1 MLVTPPTGEKMV
13 HRRDRAHQ
21 YLPGMPDKPIEDWSP
36 EEHVTHAALAS
47 QLIAHEVSARRDRRK
62 QTRQLLTEAI
72 VTAATALY
80 VEPESR
86 LNRADRE
93 RIKGTMRPDGVMA
106 QDPDTSIDLLPFHEA
121 IFRGITALELHLG
134 QDHPLLDEY
143 VEASVTC
150 AEAEAAK
157 SKYFRSDEESWRVRN
172 LRPFAEKLR
181 AAQEARDRWMKRALV
196 EIDRI

>member
-1 MLVTPPTGEKMV
+1 MSGVATERPNSF
-13 HRRDRAHQ
+13 
-21 YLPGMPDKPIEDWSP
+21 PGMPDKPIEDWSP
-36 EEHVTHAALAS
+36 EDHLTHAALAS
-47 QLIAHEVSARRDRRK
+47 QLIAHEVSVRRDRRK
-62 QTRQLLTEAI
+62 QKRQRLTEAI

-86 LNRADRE
+86 LNKPERE
-93 RIKGTMRPDGVMA
+93 KIKRTMRPDGVMA
-106 QDPDTSIDLLPFHEA
+106 QDPDTSLDLLPFHEA
-121 IFRGITALELHLG
+121 VFRGITALEHHLG

-157 SKYFRSDEESWRVRN
+157 SRYFRSDDERWRVQN
-172 LRPFAEKLR
+172 LRPFGEKLR
-181 AAQEARDRWMKRALV
+181 AAQEARDGWMKRALA